1 MSHEQALL
9 DLLCRG
15 IADGVFPGAA
25 ALVMDGEGV
34 VARVHAGDRMTTP
47 NRLPMQIDTLFD
59 LASLTKPIAT
69 ATVVALLVEDG
80 VLSADD
86 MVTTHLP
93 EFRRDDVTI
102 LHLLTHTS
110 GLPAWKA
117 LYLDPGSRDEVVAHL
132 GALPPAQAVGE
143 KVVYSCLGYI
153 VLAELVTAAT
163 GRSVGDLAAE
173 RVFEPLGMSAT
184 TFNPPA
190 SARDSCAATENR
202 SGAEKRMTN
211 YARYDWRDGVVWGV
225 VHDENAH
232 FMGGDTGNAGLF
244 STLDDLAAYAR
255 CLLDGGAPLMRPET
269 HRLLTEV
276 VVDDG
281 ETRRSHAWIEIDGNT
296 LTHTGFTGTGLR
308 WRPAEKEAVI
318 LLTNRV
324 HPDATTA
331 GIVAFRREFYAA
343 ASEGLSA

>member
-1 MSHEQALL
+1 MPLEQALI

-15 IADGVFPGAA
+15 ISDGVFPGAT
-25 ALVMDGEGV
+25 ALVMDGDDI

-47 NRLPMQIDTLFD
+47 GRRPMEIDTVFD

-80 VLSADD
+80 TLSVDD
-86 MVTTHLP
+86 PVTGYLP
-93 EFRRDDVTI
+93 EFGRDEVTI

-117 LYLDPGSRDEVVAHL
+117 LYLDPGDRDAVVAHL
-132 GALPPAQAVGE
+132 GALPPQHPVGE
-143 KVVYSCLGYI
+143 KIVYSCLGYI
-153 VLAELVTAAT
+153 LLAELLKAAT

-173 RVFEPLGMSAT
+173 RVFQPLGMAST
-184 TFNPPA
+184 TFNPRQ
-190 SARDSCAATENR
+190 SMRDACAATENR
-202 SGAEKRMTN
+202 SAAEKRMTN
-211 YARYDWRDGVVWGV
+211 YARYDWRDGVVWGL

-232 FMGGDTGNAGLF
+232 FLGGDTGNAGLF

-255 CLLDGGAPLMRPET
+255 CLLNEGAPIMRSET

-276 VVDDG
+276 VMDDG
-281 ETRRSHAWIEIDGNT
+281 ETRRSHAWIEIGGNT
-296 LTHTGFTGTGLR
+296 LTHTGFTGTGLQ
-308 WRPAEKEAVI
+308 WRPAERQAVV

-324 HPDATTA
+324 HPDATRP
-331 GIVAFRREFYAA
+331 GIVAFRREFYSAA
-343 ASEGLSA
+343 FAGLS

>member
-1 MSHEQALL
+1 MSLDQALI

-15 IADGVFPGAA
+15 IADGVFPGAT
-25 ALVMDGEGV
+25 ALVMDGDEV
-34 VARVHAGDRMTTP
+34 VVRVYVGDRMTTP
-47 NRLPMQIDTLFD
+47 NRLPMEIDTVFD

-80 VLSADD
+80 ALSVSDP
-86 MVTTHLP
+86 VTRYLP
-93 EFRRDDVTI
+93 EFGRDDVTI
-102 LHLLTHTS
+102 RHLLTHTS

-117 LYLDPGSRDEVVAHL
+117 LYLDPGDRDAIVAHL
-132 GALPPAQAVGE
+132 GALPPSQPVGE
-143 KVVYSCLGYI
+143 KIVYSCLGYI
-153 VLAELVTAAT
+153 LLAELLKAAT
-163 GRSVGDLAAE
+163 DRPVGDLARE
-173 RVFEPLGMSAT
+173 RIFEPLGMSST
-184 TFNPPA
+184 TFNLPP
-190 SARDSCAATENR
+190 SVRESCAATENR

-244 STLDDLAAYAR
+244 STLDDLARYAR
-255 CLLDGGAPLMRPET
+255 CLLNGGAPVMRPET

-276 VVDDG
+276 VADDG

-296 LTHTGFTGTGLR
+296 LTHTGFTGTGMR
-308 WRPAEKEAVI
+308 WRPAERQAVV

-324 HPDATTA
+324 HPDATTP

-343 ASEGLSA
+343 AFDGLTA